1 MEGLVVFDTNILID
15 LFSGHEKASQTLARF
30 PEKRAISLI
39 TWIEVMVGARK
50 YRQEE
55 QTREVLDAFTI
66 LPVSLTVAERSVEIR
81 QQCGMKLPDAIIL
94 ATAQVYSRTLLTRNS
109 KDFGGI
115 AGAEIPYV
123 LK

>member
-1 MEGLVVFDTNILID
+1 MAGLVVFDTNILID

-55 QTREVLDAFTI
+55 RTREVLDAFTI

>member
-1 MEGLVVFDTNILID
+1 MGVLAVFDTNILID
-15 LFSGHEKASQTLARF
+15 LFRGHEKARQTLARF

-39 TWIEVMVGARK
+39 TWIEVMVGARN
-50 YRQEE
+50 YHQEAR
-55 QTREVLDAFTI
+55 TREVLGAFTV
-66 LPVSLTVAERSVEIR
+66 LPVSLSVAECSVEIR

-94 ATAQVYSRTLLTRNS
+94 ATAQVHSRTLLTRNS

-123 LK
+123 LN

>member
-1 MEGLVVFDTNILID
+1 MAGLVVFDTNILID

-30 PEKRAISLI
+30 PEKQAISLI

-55 QTREVLDAFTI
+55 RTREVLDAFTI

-81 QQCGMKLPDAIIL
+81 QQCGMKLSDAIIL

>member
-30 PEKRAISLI
+30 PEKRAVSLI

-55 QTREVLDAFTI
+55 RTREVLDAFTI

>member
-55 QTREVLDAFTI
+55 RTREVLDAFTI

>member
-39 TWIEVMVGARK
+39 TWIEAMVGARK

-55 QTREVLDAFTI
+55 RTREVLDAFTI